1 MARCVCCAAH
11 LKCLNVFS
19 KSTTTSFYTVP
30 RVLVS
35 TAISFDISNDNA
47 LADSTSPHPIYPRV
61 VLKKG
66 KANLFREGNPVV
78 YGGAVDRVIGRPPP
92 QTGDVVM
99 VTDGTE
105 KAIGWGMFNS
115 VSMYRVR
122 LMQMEDEIRRDASS
136 SFNMERLIE
145 SRILAAMKL
154 RQDLLRLPSSETD
167 VYRLVNSEGD
177 RLSGLIVDVFGG
189 HAVVVSSAAWV
200 ERYQSKVE
208 RAIKHAT
215 GISCITWR
223 PSVEILKEEGL
234 QMEIPKTSGLMEFI
248 QVVENGVKFMVSFEG
263 QKTGFYADQRENRL
277 LLRSCSKD
285 KSVLD
290 LCCYT
295 GGFALN
301 AAVGGATSIT
311 ADGTTWDIVVLD
323 PPKLAPTR
331 KVLQRAA
338 AKYRALNSLAMR
350 LIKPGGLFMT
360 CSCSGAV
367 TQSGAFLSILK
378 EAASSSKRRITQL
391 RYAGAGA
398 DHPLDPAFPEG
409 AYLTNVMLRVM

>member
-122 LMQMEDEIRRDASS
+122 LMQMEDEIR
-136 SFNMERLIE
+136 
-145 SRILAAMKL
+145 
-154 RQDLLRLPSSETD
+154 
-167 VYRLVNSEGD
+167 

-311 ADGTTWDIVVLD
+311 GIDSSSPALELAQMNIELNNLDTKRINFQKADITEYMRSAVADGTTWDIVVLD